1 MAVRVFSDE
10 QLDGTDTISKPVL
23 VSIFAVTIAVCHHTF
38 DAYHVVHHVA
48 TAAQCSYKTR
58 KTTSTRLFGIV
69 SVAGKSIVG
78 TLQSLV
84 APRMHTPMLGC
95 LGLSARGQTC

>member
-1 MAVRVFSDE
+1 MAVRAISDE
-10 QLDGTDTISKPVL
+10 QPDGTDTISKR
-23 VSIFAVTIAVCHHTF
+23 VSIFAGRMAVCHHTV

-48 TAAQCSYKTR
+48 IAAQCCYKTH
-58 KTTSTRLFGIV
+58 KTSSIGLFGIV